1 MQNIKEQ
8 PPKLSEKNE
17 NDSTILDN
25 DFLKRIKEKYMR
37 DSLQYDEIVS
47 NAESNKFRDSIS

>member
-47 NAESNKFRDSIS
+47 NSESNKLRDSIS

>member
-47 NAESNKFRDSIS
+47 NTESNKLRDSIS